1 MTRRTVFSAAALAA
15 SLALGAAAAAAG
27 PVLNDYIAKWQDD
40 PKVNCRNA
48 ETTYD
53 INVCAGRDYK
63 KTYGALVKLYNRLY
77 ATYDADNKKQLQA
90 SQIAWEK
97 YVATECSYETYPGHD
112 GTLNSTTVTNCDNTL
127 AAARIKQLQA
137 QANCAEGDMSCNH
150 P

>member
-1 MTRRTVFSAAALAA
+1 MTMRTVFSTAVLAA
-15 SLALGAAAAAAG
+15 VLALPAAAG

-40 PKVNCRNA
+40 PKVNCRKA
-48 ETTYD
+48 QTTYD

-63 KTYGALVKLYNRLY
+63 KTYGALVKLYSQLY

-97 YVATECSYETYPGHD
+97 YMAAECSYETYVGHD
-112 GTLNSTTVTNCDNTL
+112 GTMNATNLTNCQNTQ
-127 AAARIKQLQA
+127 AAERIKRLQA
-137 QANCAEGDMSCNH
+137 QAACAEGDMSCNH